1 MIGQLDRT
9 DPWRR
14 QWVADSP
21 SYPGPVL
28 GGRATTGRYVWFA
41 THKQTRAPSQALF
54 PFSHAPSI
62 LAIFPTPFVPITPST
77 KRHVLIIQFAGFS
90 WPFFVLICET
100 IYPNQQASRGFWKSL
115 NFFFLPLPSFLCI
128 RVHSRHTHTHP
139 RRATH
144 ALDAAMPNLL
154 YRLLTTHHPRI
165 HAPPVALGP
174 CPVLLIAVKSE
185 QNDAALVV
193 LQPTR
198 QWPVTES
205 TRICLGS

>member
-1 MIGQLDRT
+1 MELVIGQLDRT

-144 ALDAAMPNLL
+144 ALDAAMPNFAVPFVD
-154 YRLLTTHHPRI
+154 YSPPTHPCTPRRSWSMS
-165 HAPPVALGP
+165 
-174 CPVLLIAVKSE
+174 C
-185 QNDAALVV
+185 VV
-193 LQPTR
+193 DCR
-198 QWPVTES
+198 QV
-205 TRICLGS
+205 RAK